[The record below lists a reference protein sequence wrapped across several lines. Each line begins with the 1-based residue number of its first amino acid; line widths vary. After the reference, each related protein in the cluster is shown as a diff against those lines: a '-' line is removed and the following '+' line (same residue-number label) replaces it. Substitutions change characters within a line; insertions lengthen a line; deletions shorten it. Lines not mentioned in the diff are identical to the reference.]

1 MNNRLVVLRYYDE
14 NPQRI
19 DKFLAARLPELSR
32 SRLQALIRDGL
43 VTLDGQIARKGGQ
56 LVDFN
61 TTVEVQIPAREQTQ
75 LLPEKIPLDI
85 IFENKDVL
93 VINKPAG
100 IVVHPSAGHSSGTL
114 VHAVL
119 AHAPDIEGIGGKER
133 PGVVHRLDKDTSG
146 IILMAKNDTSHRW
159 LQNQFRAHKAIKTYL
174 ALVDGKPPT
183 AKGRVEAPIGRDPTN
198 RKKMAIVPPN
208 KGRQAISE
216 YRSLKIF
223 PKHTLLEVRPITGRT
238 HQIRI
243 HLSFLGCP
251 VVGDRVYGRR
261 HPSLDLDRQF
271 LHAARLDIRLPGE
284 KDTRAFEAPVP
295 KDLERLLEE
304 FNK

>member
-1 MNNRLVVLRYYDE
+1 MNNRLVVLRYDDE